1 VDLIALLNKQGC
13 GFFIISAGQIGH
25 VAFRIDW
32 PFPGQYSIGV
42 DGVNRP
48 ICRKNSTIIL
58 KRVGK
63 LDEEKRENALGVGR
77 LT

>member
-1 VDLIALLNKQGC
+1 MDLIALLNKQGC

-42 DGVNRP
+42 DGVILPTSRTEFDHY
-48 ICRKNSTIIL
+48 IETCRET
-58 KRVGK
+58 
-63 LDEEKRENALGVGR
+63 
-77 LT
+77 